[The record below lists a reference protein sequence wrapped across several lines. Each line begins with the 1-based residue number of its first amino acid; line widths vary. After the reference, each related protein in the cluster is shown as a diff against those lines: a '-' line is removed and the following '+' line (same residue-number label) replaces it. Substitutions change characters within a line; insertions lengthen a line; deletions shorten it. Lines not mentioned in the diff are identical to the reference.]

1 MDTIDIYFKDYER
14 QFDIK
19 SMFKQMK
26 VYSDPMA
33 TAFGTLHEGPN
44 RKKLRV
50 FDFDDTLVKVKANIT
65 VKNNESEKTLT
76 PAEFAVYE
84 PKPGDVF
91 NFKEFNAM
99 IKAGTPI
106 NKNIDLLKVA
116 ASDRT
121 TKTTILTARMLG
133 FPPKNYLK
141 KKFGLDVYVVAL
153 GDANPQK
160 KADWIEKQI
169 LKGYNDILF
178 VDDSIKNIQAVDK
191 LKQKYP
197 TITLKTVHTTEAHKI
212 DI

>member
-1 MDTIDIYFKDYER
+1 MDQLNFYFNDFER
-14 QFDIK
+14 QTTAQ
-19 SMFKQMK
+19 FKKMT
-26 VYSDPMA
+26 VYSDPRH
-33 TAFGTLHEGPN
+33 TAFGSLNEGPSIK
-44 RKKLRV
+44 RLRV
-50 FDFDDTLVKVKANIT
+50 FDFDDTLVKVKANII
-65 VKNNESEKTLT
+65 VKNNGHEKTLT

-84 PKPGDVF
+84 PLPDDSF

-99 IKAGTPI
+99 IKSGTPI
-106 NKNIDLLKVA
+106 GKNIELLKKA
-116 ASDRT
+116 AAHPT

-133 FPPKNYLK
+133 YPPKNYLK

-160 KADWIEKQI
+160 KADWIEGQI

-197 TITLKTVHTTEAHKI
+197 TVALKTVHTTEAHSI
-212 DI
+212 DV

>member
-14 QFDIK
+14 QFDMK

>member
-14 QFDIK
+14 QYDMT
-19 SMFKQMK
+19 SMFKRMT

-33 TAFGTLHEGPN
+33 KAFGKLHEGPS

-50 FDFDDTLVKVKANIT
+50 FDFDDTLVKVKANII
-65 VKNNESEKTLT
+65 VKNGESEKTLT

-84 PKPGDVF
+84 PQEGDSF
-91 NFKEFNAM
+91 NFREFNAM

-106 NKNIDLLKVA
+106 HKNIDLLKTA
-116 ASDRT
+116 AEDRT

-160 KADWIEKQI
+160 KADWIEQQI

-178 VDDSIKNIQAVDK
+178 IDDSIKNIQAVDK

-212 DI
+212 DV

>member
-1 MDTIDIYFKDYER
+1 MDTLDIYFKDYER
-14 QFDIK
+14 QYDLN

-33 TAFGTLHEGPN
+33 TAFGKLHEGPS

-50 FDFDDTLVKVKANIT
+50 FDFDDTLVKVKANII
-65 VKNNESEKTLT
+65 VKNGENEKSLT

-84 PKPGDVF
+84 PQPGDVF

-99 IKAGTPI
+99 IKSGQPI
-106 NKNIDLLKVA
+106 YKNIDLLKTA
-116 ASDRT
+116 ANDRT

-160 KADWIEKQI
+160 KADWIEQQI

-178 VDDSIKNIQAVDK
+178 IDDSEKNIKAVDK

-197 TITLKTVHTTEAHKI
+197 TITLNTVHTTEAHKI